1 MTELLLV
8 RHALPQSGVSNP
20 GLSDEGRAQAE
31 RLAAWLAAEEI
42 DAIVTS
48 PMRRA
53 RETSAVLEKALQM
66 EAPTVPDLREWD
78 RDVPAPAL
86 IYEAVE
92 DMSAEDPR
100 ARAVA
105 EGRYE
110 DFVPDLDLPAFR
122 QRARDVLEQVFDGW
136 PLRRIVAVSHGGIIN
151 AIVGQVLGIPE
162 VFWFVPGYT
171 SVTRLERLPSGR
183 TVVHSVNET
192 GHLVGVRV

>member
-8 RHALPQSGVSNP
+8 RHALPQSGTSNP
-20 GLSDEGRAQAE
+20 GLSDEGRNQAE
-31 RLAAWLAAEEI
+31 RLAAWLGAEEI

-53 RETSAVLEKALQM
+53 RETSALLEKALQFD
-66 EAPTVPDLREWD
+66 APVVPDLREWD

-86 IYEAVE
+86 VYQAVE
-92 DMSAEDPR
+92 EMPSADPR
-100 ARAVA
+100 ARAVT

-110 DFVPDLDLPAFR
+110 DFVPELDLPAF
-122 QRARDVLEQVFDGW
+122 QARARDVLDQVFDGW
-136 PLRRIVAVSHGGIIN
+136 PVRRVVAVSHGGIIN
-151 AIVGQVLGIPE
+151 AIVGAILQIPQ

-171 SVTRLERLPSGR
+171 SVTRVERLASGR
-183 TVVHSVNET
+183 TVVRSVNDT